1 VGGNPVSFD
10 AAQAGSTSGGADA
23 GSSLK
28 KACLEVSEPSKT
40 GSMDAPGAFM
50 FKLEFQ
56 FNPKELQLAKQATWK
71 REQAKGNKKASPPQ
85 FTGAQPAKLTLE
97 LFFDA
102 SEKQDNR
109 VVKDVEKLFSLTVP
123 TEASMT
129 SKKASPPWVVFKW
142 GGLTGFLAYVSQVQ
156 AKYTLFTAAGL
167 PIRATCQ
174 VTLEELAGQPPKQN
188 PTSGGLVPHRVHQVI
203 AGDSLPAIAYEEYG
217 VPALWRAIADL
228 NGIDDPLRLRP
239 GRRLLLP
246 PLEELTAAPAGTTPA
261 AGIAAAERRVLDA
274 AR

>member
-1 VGGNPVSFD
+1 MGGSPVSFD
-10 AAQAGSTSGGADA
+10 AAAQSGGKAGTADA

-28 KACLEVSEPSKT
+28 KACLEVNEPSKD

-50 FKLEFQ
+50 FQLDFQ

-85 FTGAQPAKLTLE
+85 FTGSQPAKLTLE

-102 SEKQDNR
+102 SEKQDDR

-123 TEASMT
+123 TEESLT
-129 SKKASPPWVVFKW
+129 SKKASPPWVKFKW
-142 GGLTGFLAYVSQVQ
+142 GGLVGFLAYVSQVQ

-203 AGDSLPAIAYEEYG
+203 AGDSLPGIAYEEYG
-217 VPALWRAIADL
+217 VPALWRAIADI

-246 PLEELTAAPAGTTPA
+246 PLEEITAAPADNDPRRVVA
-261 AGIAAAERRVLDA
+261 PDRRVLDA

>member
-1 VGGNPVSFD
+1 MGGTPVSFG
-10 AAQAGSTSGGADA
+10 AAQSGGKGGADA
-23 GSSLK
+23 GSSLQ
-28 KACLEVSEPSKT
+28 KACLEASEPSKD
-40 GSMDAPGAFM
+40 GSLDAPGAPL
-50 FKLEFQ
+50 FKLDFQ

-102 SEKQDNR
+102 SEKQDSS
-109 VVKDVEKLFSLTVP
+109 VVQNVEKLFSLTVP

-129 SKKASPPWVVFKW
+129 AKKASPPWVVFKW

-156 AKYTLFTAAGL
+156 AKYTLFTSSGM

-188 PTSGGLVPHRVHQVI
+188 PTSGTLVPHRVHQVV

-217 VPALWRAIADL
+217 VPTLWRAIAVL
-228 NGIDDPLRLRP
+228 NHIDDPVRLRP
-239 GRRLLLP
+239 GHRLLLP
-246 PLEELTAAPAGTTPA
+246 PLEELDG
-261 AGIAAAERRVLDA
+261 

>member
-1 VGGNPVSFD
+1 MGGTPVSFD
-10 AAQAGSTSGGADA
+10 AAQTGGTTKTSANGQ
-23 GSSLK
+23 SLQR
-28 KACLEVSEPSKT
+28 ACLEVNEPSKD
-40 GSMDAPGAFM
+40 GSLAAPGAFM
-50 FKLEFQ
+50 FKLDFQ

-102 SEKQDNR
+102 SEKQDSS
-109 VVKDVEKLFSLTVP
+109 VVKNVEKLFSLTVP
-123 TEASMT
+123 TEASLT
-129 SKKASPPWVVFKW
+129 SKKASPPWVKFKW
-142 GGLTGFLAYVSQVQ
+142 GGLVGFLAYVSQVQ
-156 AKYTLFTAAGL
+156 AKYTLFTATGL

-174 VTLEELAGQPPKQN
+174 VTLEELSGDAPKQN
-188 PTSGGLVPHRVHQVI
+188 PTSGGLVPHRVHQVV
-203 AGDSLPAIAYEEYG
+203 AGDSLPAIAYQEYG

-228 NGIDDPLRLRP
+228 NHIDDPMRLRP

-246 PLEELTAAPAGTTPA
+246 PLEEITEKRAP
-261 AGIAAAERRVLDA
+261 DA

>member
-1 VGGNPVSFD
+1 VSGSPVSFG
-10 AAQAGSTSGGADA
+10 AAQSGGKGGGADA
-23 GSSLK
+23 GSSLQ
-28 KACLEVSEPSKT
+28 KACLEASEPSKD
-40 GSMDAPGAFM
+40 GSLDAPGAPL
-50 FKLEFQ
+50 FKLDFQ

-102 SEKQDNR
+102 SEKQDSS
-109 VVKDVEKLFSLTVP
+109 VVQNVEKLFSLTVP

-129 SKKASPPWVVFKW
+129 AKKASPPWVVFKW

-156 AKYTLFTAAGL
+156 AKYTLFTSSGM

-188 PTSGGLVPHRVHQVI
+188 PTSGTLVPHRVHQVV
-203 AGDSLPAIAYEEYG
+203 AGDSLPAIAYDEYG
-217 VPALWRAIADL
+217 VPALWRAIAEL
-228 NGIDDPLRLRP
+228 NHIDDPVRLRP
-239 GRRLLLP
+239 GQRLLLP
-246 PLEELTAAPAGTTPA
+246 PLEEL
-261 AGIAAAERRVLDA
+261 DA